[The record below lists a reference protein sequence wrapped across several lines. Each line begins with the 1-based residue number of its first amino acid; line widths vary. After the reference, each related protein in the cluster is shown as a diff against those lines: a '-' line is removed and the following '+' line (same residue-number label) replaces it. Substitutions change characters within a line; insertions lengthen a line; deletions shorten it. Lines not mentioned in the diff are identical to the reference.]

1 MEVVKAFQAVGG
13 RFKGS
18 PGHRLE
24 VVKAFQAV
32 GGRFK
37 GSPGHRLEVV
47 KAFQAVGLNFRE
59 LVKKSWACTGMA
71 SQRGFAAALRRQIF
85 RKP

>member
-18 PGHRLE
+18 PGHGFRSDEGIPGRRLE
-24 VVKAFQAV
+24 VMKAFQAV
-32 GGRFK
+32 K
-37 GSPGHRLEVV
+37 W
-47 KAFQAVGLNFRE
+47 NFRE

-71 SQRGFAAALRRQIF
+71 SQRGFVKAIKGLFF
-85 RKP
+85 RKHQ